1 MEKPMI
7 SPPDYASPDPS
18 EYAPYQQAYLDLVPA
33 GNILQ
38 CLERQLPET
47 LTFFEN
53 LPESRGDHAYA
64 PGKWTL
70 KEVLGHIADT
80 ERVLSYRALRVARGD
95 TIPLPAFDQDSWVR
109 YAACVRRQMPI
120 LLEEMRTVRQATLCL
135 FRSLDTDALLR
146 RGRTDSGNPFTVRAV
161 PYIIAG
167 HELHHLRI
175 VRERYL

>member
-1 MEKPMI
+1 MI
-7 SPPDYASPDPS
+7 SPPDYARPDPS
-18 EYAPYQQAYLDLVPA
+18 EYAPYQKAYLDLVPE

-47 LTFFEN
+47 LTLFEN
-53 LPESRGDHAYA
+53 LPEPRGDYAYA

-95 TIPLPAFDQDSWVR
+95 TIFLPAFDQDSWVR
-109 YAACVRRQMPI
+109 YAACARRPMAV
-120 LLEEMRTVRQATLCL
+120 LLEEMHTVRQATLCL
-135 FRSLDTDALLR
+135 FRSLDRDSLSR
-146 RGRTDSGNPFTVRAV
+146 HGKTDSGNPFTVRAV

-167 HELHHLRI
+167 HERHHLRI